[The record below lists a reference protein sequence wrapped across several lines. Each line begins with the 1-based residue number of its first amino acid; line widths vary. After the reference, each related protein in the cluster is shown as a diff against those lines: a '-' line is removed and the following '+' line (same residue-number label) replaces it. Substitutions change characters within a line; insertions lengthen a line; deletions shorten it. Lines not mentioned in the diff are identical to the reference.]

1 MDDRYLE
8 FYWNKVIDVESGILF
23 IEWCVGI
30 SNNLCDIVVLNFI
43 SLDVMNVKYYLYELL
58 VFGIYVFVLLMVINR
73 VELIIIVVIKFLLI
87 DIILLLVGN
96 VIVGIFL
103 GIVYFKKGDIVKV
116 KWYGFKDNESV
127 LDYYEWVVC

>member
-30 SNNLCDIVVLNFI
+30 SNNLCDIVVWNFI

-103 GIVYFKKGDIVKV
+103 GIVYFKKGDNVKI